1 MAYEPLPM
9 VEVAIDDV
17 RLDLDNY
24 RIPTKPKD
32 EAAALLY
39 LFASEDVMD
48 AAQSILRNGYF
59 DNEVPIVIEAPDG
72 SYVVLEGNR
81 RVSALKALRD
91 PGLAPG
97 HEAKVRQLLKR
108 FTAEA
113 EDLPERI
120 RVLVAPDRETAAP
133 HIARLHTGLSK
144 RRWSRDQQ
152 ATFYYSLL
160 DGHTMVEDVKAQYP
174 EVPLARFFKMA
185 VMRRFLS
192 GVRFDDQKLYE
203 YAVSNK
209 LAMSSFEYA
218 YNKPQIAA
226 AMGVR
231 FTKDGLLEPVSMKP
245 EDTGAGLPEG
255 QRRVVEYLLT
265 EFKEKRLNTRSP
277 ALKARDAAHER
288 LVETLHEVAAGHKV
302 AAGSYLARPAPPPP
316 ATPASVA
323 PSASLP
329 PAGASTGS
337 GPVAGTSGGA
347 PQPAA
352 AASGSA
358 GSRGPNHPDTKNTLD
373 LSGVRYENAPV
384 NLKER
389 YFELRKI
396 NVKDL
401 PISAAILLRS
411 VLESTIKV
419 YFEDTSTPVTG
430 QLADVFRQ
438 VRESFGKE
446 KNLRTVINV
455 VGSGKADKTGSI
467 QWFNQAAHSADVLV
481 SADDVRAAWRQ
492 VNPLLRRLLDDM
504 ARRGADS

>member
-24 RIPTKPKD
+24 RIPTKPED

-160 DGHTMVEDVKAQYP
+160 DEHTTVEDVKAQYP

-203 YAVSNK
+203 YAVSNE

-245 EDTGAGLPEG
+245 EDIGAGLSEG
-255 QRRVVEYLLT
+255 QRRVVEYLLA
-265 EFKEKRLNTRSP
+265 EFKEKQLNTRSP
-277 ALKARDAAHER
+277 ALKTRDAAHER
-288 LVETLHEVAAGHKV
+288 LVATLHNVAAGHKV
-302 AAGSYLARPAPPPP
+302 AAGSYLAHPAPPPP
-316 ATPASVA
+316 ATPASVV

-337 GPVAGTSGGA
+337 GPVADTSGGA

-352 AASGSA
+352 AASRST

-373 LSGVRYENAPV
+373 LSGVRYKNAPV

-389 YFELRKI
+389 YIELRKLSLKE
-396 NVKDL
+396 V
-401 PISAAILLRS
+401 PTTTAILLRS
-411 VLESTIKV
+411 ILETTVKYYLDVKKLPSDGALKLVLK
-419 YFEDTSTPVTG
+419 G
-430 QLADVFRQ
+430 L
-438 VRESFGKE
+438 
-446 KNLRTVINV
+446 
-455 VGSGKADKTGSI
+455 GKAEGNNKALMTSFRPIDSGNAETPGSVA
-467 QWFNQAAHSADVLV
+467 WFNTVAHSADKPVGKEAVHEAWKLV
-481 SADDVRAAWRQ
+481 E
-492 VNPLLRRLLDDM
+492 PLLRRLLP
-504 ARRGADS
+504 

>member
-9 VEVAIDDV
+9 VEVAVDDV

-24 RIPTKPKD
+24 RIPTKPED

-39 LFASEDVMD
+39 LFDSEDVMD

-160 DGHTMVEDVKAQYP
+160 DEHTTVEDVKAQYP

-192 GVRFDDQKLYE
+192 GVRFDDQKLYD

-245 EDTGAGLPEG
+245 EDIGAGLPEG
-255 QRRVVEYLLT
+255 QRRVVEYLLA

-277 ALKARDAAHER
+277 ALKTRDAAHER
-288 LVETLHEVAAGHKV
+288 LVETLHNVAAGHKV
-302 AAGSYLARPAPPPP
+302 AAGSYLARPATPPP
-316 ATPASVA
+316 AAPRAA
-323 PSASLP
+323 PSASSVLP
-329 PAGASTGS
+329 PAGASIGS
-337 GPVAGTSGGA
+337 GPVADTSGGA
-347 PQPAA
+347 PQPAT

-358 GSRGPNHPDTKNTLD
+358 GSRGPNSSVTKDKLD
-373 LSGVRYENAPV
+373 LSGLDYSQAPV
-384 NLKER
+384 NLKDR
-389 YFELRKI
+389 YIELRKLSLKE
-396 NVKDL
+396 V
-401 PISAAILLRS
+401 PTTTAILLRS
-411 VLESTIKV
+411 ILETTVKYYLDVKKLPSDGALKLVLK
-419 YFEDTSTPVTG
+419 G
-430 QLADVFRQ
+430 L
-438 VRESFGKE
+438 
-446 KNLRTVINV
+446 
-455 VGSGKADKTGSI
+455 GKAEGNNKALMTSFRPIDSGNAETPGSVA
-467 QWFNQAAHSADVLV
+467 WFNTVAHSADKPVGKEAVHEAWKLV
-481 SADDVRAAWRQ
+481 E
-492 VNPLLRRLLDDM
+492 PLLRRLLP
-504 ARRGADS
+504 